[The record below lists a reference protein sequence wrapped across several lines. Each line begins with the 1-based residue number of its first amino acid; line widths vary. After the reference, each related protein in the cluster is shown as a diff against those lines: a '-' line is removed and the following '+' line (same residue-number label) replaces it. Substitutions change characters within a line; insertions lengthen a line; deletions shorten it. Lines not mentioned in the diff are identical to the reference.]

1 MIPLQAAAYLTAAFL
16 LIVGIAGLVFLNNLI
31 KKIIA
36 FTFISDAVNLILVA
50 TAYVEGGHVP
60 ILVPGMSIHEFA
72 EKAALVFP
80 AGIVLTN
87 IVIGVS
93 TTAVLLGLTLAL
105 YRKYG
110 SLKASVVLR
119 GEKE

>member
-1 MIPLQAAAYLTAAFL
+1 MSLQAAAFLTAAFL
-16 LIVGIAGLVFLNNLI
+16 IVVGAAGILLLDNLI

-36 FTFISDAVNLILVA
+36 FTFLSDGVNLLLV
-50 TAYVEGGHVP
+50 TVAYVEGGHVP
-60 ILVPGMSIHEFA
+60 ILLPGMSIFEFA
-72 EKAALVFP
+72 EKATLVFP

-93 TTAVLLGLTLAL
+93 TTAVLLALTIVL

-110 SLKASVVLR
+110 TLKASIALR